1 MAKKKRLTRKS
12 RPTFQSNP
20 FSPLKGFAASAG
32 KEEEILPSEDSPVTQ
47 DAYGSFTDEMEMLGV
62 KPLKSDVE
70 MEQEV
75 PGGQLSS
82 EDECCGSEK
91 LSEEELFLSAMSSL
105 NVNFKD
111 DIPDEKRQHKAPPRR
126 MKQLKQRRIKPQATL
141 DLHGCK
147 RHEVVPRLVYYLQ
160 NAHHQGW
167 ETLLVVTGK
176 GLHSED
182 GEPVLRMVAEEFLHK
197 ELPDQIL
204 EWGRAPKEY
213 GGDGALI
220 LFLKKKS

>member
-1 MAKKKRLTRKS
+1 MT
-12 RPTFQSNP
+12 PDT
-20 FSPLKGFAASAG
+20 
-32 KEEEILPSEDSPVTQ
+32 
-47 DAYGSFTDEMEMLGV
+47 YGTFTDEMEMLGV

-70 MEQEV
+70 M
-75 PGGQLSS
+75 GQDGADDQQSS
-82 EDECCGSEK
+82 EDEWRGNEEMT
-91 LSEEELFLSAMSSL
+91 EEELFLSAMTTL

-111 DIPDEKRQHKAPPRR
+111 DIPDGQSQHKASPRR
-126 MKQLKQRRIKPQATL
+126 MKQLKQGRIKPQATL

-147 RHEVVPRLVYYLQ
+147 RQEVVPRLRNYLQ

-167 ETLLVVTGK
+167 EILLVVTGK

-182 GEPVLRMVAEEFLHK
+182 GEPVLRTAAEEFLSRESPH
-197 ELPDQIL
+197 QIV